1 MRSSTGRLAVLL
13 VGASFGA
20 IGWGAVLPFLYADIA
35 DARGLGASMAALT
48 FSVFAL
54 GSLVA
59 APWAGR
65 LADQRRPVTVA
76 TIARLAMVLAI
87 VTLMYA
93 GNIELLALGAFGYG
107 AALAMIQPSVSVMV
121 LEMAPAARRRDIFA
135 WQFIGQ
141 NLGLALGG
149 VVGGYLVDLTRPDGS
164 RPAYA
169 FAAVCSVISAL
180 VVAAVGRRSGR
191 PAVAPD
197 LAGDAA
203 SGGTGPSF
211 GYRTVLRA
219 PGVRW
224 MLAVTVLLTLACY
237 AQFDSG
243 LPAYALSVLDV
254 APATLGTAVAVNA
267 VLVAVL
273 TAPVVRA
280 TRRVAPARLLAT
292 CGLAWIGVWLVL
304 ALPLL
309 HVGPASAFVIGGY
322 ALFSIGETML
332 APVLTPLAAALAPE
346 GATGRTLAAMT
357 GAQTLATAV
366 GPALSGALL
375 GLGTPAGFLLL
386 QVLCCG
392 LAVVGARRLHH
403 TVGHARRSEVA
414 LAG

>member
-1 MRSSTGRLAVLL
+1 MRASTGRLAGLL

-20 IGWGAVLPFLYADIA
+20 VGWGAVLPFLYADIA

-65 LADQRRPVTVA
+65 LADQRRPAAVA
-76 TIARLAMVLAI
+76 TLARLTMVLAI
-87 VTLMYA
+87 VVLMYA
-93 GNIELLALGAFGYG
+93 GNVATLALGAFGYG
-107 AALAMIQPSVSVMV
+107 ASLAMIQPSVSVMV
-121 LEMAPAARRRDIFA
+121 LELAPAARRRDTFA

-169 FAAVCSVISAL
+169 FAAVCSLVSAV
-180 VVAAVGRRSGR
+180 VVAAVGRGTGR
-191 PAVAPD
+191 RASVAAGDTVVVAP
-197 LAGDAA
+197 
-203 SGGTGPSF
+203 GGF

-280 TRRVAPARLLAT
+280 TRTVAPARLLAT
-292 CGLAWIGVWLVL
+292 CAVAWIGVWLVL
-304 ALPLL
+304 ALPML
-309 HVGPASAFVIGGY
+309 HLGPASAFVIGGY

-375 GLGTPAGFLLL
+375 GVGTPSGFLAL
-386 QVLCCG
+386 QLLCCA
-392 LAVVGARRLHH
+392 LAVVGARRLHR
-403 TVGHARRSEVA
+403 TVGSARRSELA
-414 LAG
+414 LAR